1 MTFRALALRN
11 ITSNWH
17 RYSAYFLSC
26 TFSVTIFF
34 LYISYMYHP
43 GLVQIQS
50 QLGEIGQGIIVT
62 CSILIF
68 GISFFF
74 VLYSSSGFI
83 SSRQKEVG
91 LFSLFGMSKWQL
103 RLMFVYENLLIAI
116 ASIAVGIGTGTI
128 LLKLFL
134 MSMSYY
140 MILES
145 PLPFYFPID
154 AAIFTAVAYMA
165 LFGLITL
172 WTLRKVGKKELVELI
187 RSEKG
192 NDQKLRFSWLLGISS
207 IVSLVYSYYLA
218 WHTHV
223 EHLGSRMFPIFVLA
237 IAGTYFLYTQF
248 SVLIVR
254 VLKLNRSWYYN
265 GTNLLNISRAA
276 HRVKEN
282 ARVLFNIS
290 ILVAVVLTSSAS
302 VYALDRSMHQHS
314 RASHSFAFSM
324 LKVHDKPFLLTIDQV
339 KTVAE
344 QYQHQIT
351 AVEELEI
358 IEATSNSI
366 YGRTGAVSLI
376 RQSDLNRLLTT
387 IGRQTLEPLDEDV
400 YWFDQR
406 VNELFQG
413 GNRINP
419 GTIEI
424 QLEGLKQSLN
434 LTINQ
439 KIDDTLIPSRYA
451 SGDVLALPDLQ
462 WEQLYNQVS
471 PKLISKVIMV
481 DWTNWEQSYWLVKEL
496 ERLADA
502 PNSYYMTSRIT
513 DNYEVQQTSSLGF
526 FIGIFISL
534 MFFVASG
541 SIIYFKMF
549 NDLQEDKSYYQSLI
563 RIGLSIQEIKRVV
576 NVQIGIIFFLPCII
590 GSLHTMFAMK
600 TLSNIMNVDAMS
612 YGFTIVLIFIVMQS
626 LYFLASRRAYLRVI
640 LQGIAR

>member
-1 MTFRALALRN
+1 MTFRALAFRN

-26 TFSVTIFF
+26 TFSVMIFF
-34 LYISYMYHP
+34 LYVSYMYHP
-43 GLVQIQS
+43 QLVKIQG

-62 CSILIF
+62 CSVLIF

-103 RLMFVYENLLIAI
+103 RLMFVYENLFIAI

-145 PLPFYFPID
+145 PLPFYFPIH
-154 AAIFTAVAYMA
+154 AAIFTTIAYMA

-172 WTLRKVGKKELVELI
+172 WTLRKVGRKELVQLI

-192 NDQKLRFSWLLGISS
+192 NDQKLRFSWLLGILS

-218 WHTHV
+218 WHTYG
-223 EHLGSRMFPIFVLA
+223 EQLGSRMVPIFVLA

-282 ARVLFNIS
+282 ARVLFTIS

-302 VYALDRSMHQHS
+302 VYALDRSMYQFS

-324 LKVHDKPFLLTIDQV
+324 LEVHDKPFLLTIDQV

-344 QYQHQIT
+344 QYKHQIT
-351 AVEELEI
+351 AVESLKMIDAE
-358 IEATSNSI
+358 SSSI
-366 YGRTGAVSLI
+366 YGYLGSVSLI
-376 RQSDLNRLLTT
+376 RQSDLNRLQATLG
-387 IGRQTLEPLDEDV
+387 IQTLEPLEEDV
-400 YWFDQR
+400 YWIDQR
-406 VNELFQG
+406 VTELFQG
-413 GNRINP
+413 GRRNNP
-419 GTIEI
+419 ETIEI
-424 QLEGLKQSLN
+424 KLKEVDESFKFN
-434 LTINQ
+434 IKQ
-439 KIDDTLIPSRYA
+439 KIDTTLIPTRYA
-451 SGDVLALPDLQ
+451 GGDVLALPDRQ
-462 WEQLYNQVS
+462 WEQIYNQSS
-471 PKLISKVIMV
+471 PKLISKVMMV

-563 RIGLSIQEIKRVV
+563 RIGLSVQEIKRVV
-576 NVQIGIIFFLPCII
+576 NVQVGIIFFLPCII

-600 TLSNIMNVDAMS
+600 TLSNLMNVDAMS
-612 YGFTIVLIFIVMQS
+612 YGFTIVLIFIALQT